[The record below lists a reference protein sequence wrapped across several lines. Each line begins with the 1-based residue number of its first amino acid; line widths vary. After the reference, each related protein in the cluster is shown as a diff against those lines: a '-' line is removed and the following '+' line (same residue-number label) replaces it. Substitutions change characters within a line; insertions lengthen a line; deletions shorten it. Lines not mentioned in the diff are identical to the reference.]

1 MGYLVER
8 LRGPKKLEYFWRGT
22 PAMGVVQWISPKE
35 VFADNAVMKNENQ
48 AEKVPKMVVQLQLQR
63 ISV

>member
-1 MGYLVER
+1 
-8 LRGPKKLEYFWRGT
+8 
-22 PAMGVVQWISPKE
+22 MGVVQWISPKE
-35 VFADNAVMKNENQ
+35 VFADNGVMMNENQ